1 MENTT
6 QTAKVNE
13 TKAVKVATHTVKKV
27 LISFGAFAQF
37 NGKLLSA
44 AREEGTGLKMV
55 VKNDEGKV
63 VQASQMYTAGG
74 KQYSFQEVGRALEV
88 GEGDFL
94 WIEKEEL
101 DACKAPSSPEVKITK
116 FVPLSQVDPVFF
128 DSSYYIAPDPGKDK
142 NLNNAAIVAYA
153 LLLET
158 LKVAQYVGVAKMEI
172 KGKEHN
178 VIIRVGPD
186 NTLMLHTIFCSS
198 DIRTVNILRPT
209 VAITD
214 QMVEMGLKLIDS
226 MCVDF
231 DPTSVESES
240 DAKFEEM
247 IARKK
252 AEAKGDVSG
261 TAHSAATT
269 SSTANAADALLAAL
283 TASLH
288 QAGVKV
294 VADEKPATETKTR
307 KPRTAKVTA

>member
-1 MENTT
+1 MENT
-6 QTAKVNE
+6 QTAKVTE

-63 VQASQMYTAGG
+63 VQASQMYTAAG
-74 KQYSFQEVGRALEV
+74 KQYSFQDVGRALEV
-88 GEGDFL
+88 GDGDFL
-94 WIEKEEL
+94 WLEKSEIDE
-101 DACKAPSSPEVKITK
+101 CKAPSSPEVKITS
-116 FVPLSQVDPVFF
+116 FVPLVDVDPVFF

-142 NLNNAAIVAYA
+142 NVNAAAVVAYA

-158 LKVAQYVGVAKMEI
+158 LKKAKKVGLAKMEI

-198 DIRTVNILRPT
+198 DIRTANILRPSIE
-209 VAITD
+209 ITEP
-214 QMVEMGLKLIDS
+214 MLAMGVQLIDS
-226 MCVDF
+226 LSVPF
-231 DPTSVESES
+231 DPTNITSES
-240 DAKFEEM
+240 DAKFEAM

-252 AEAKGDVSG
+252 AEANGD
-261 TAHSAATT
+261 APAATPT
-269 SSTANAADALLAAL
+269 QSSTANAADALLAAL

-288 QAGVKV
+288 SAGVKV
-294 VADEKPATETKTR
+294 VAADEEPASLKPKGR
-307 KPRTAKVTA
+307 KAKVNA